1 MSKLTVL
8 AIAAVMGNGT
18 STKSGSPKPYQFAN
32 IQYLIPAKGFSNE
45 SHNIQRV
52 GKDVLEINIEFNQ
65 ALFNRLKDVTYPATL
80 ELQLEA
86 NPENPER
93 NIVVDF
99 ESVEAG
105 F

>member
-1 MSKLTVL
+1 MSTLTVL
-8 AIAAVMGNGT
+8 AIGVVMGNGT
-18 STKSGSPKPYQFAN
+18 STKSGTPKPYQFAN
-32 IQYLIPAKGFSNE
+32 IQYLIPAKDFSNDNT
-45 SHNIQRV
+45 NIQRA
-52 GKDVLEINIEFNQ
+52 GKDMREINMSFDQ
-65 ALFNRLKDVTYPATL
+65 TLFNKLKGINYPATL